1 MLLQGLGYR
10 IKGGWLVWQG
20 AHLVEAG
27 RLPMIVAATARSER
41 SFRVSPGLQDGSQK
55 DKPMFRWSVRLLYDS
70 TPAEF
75 RSAYGLAESVERL
88 RAATKRSVFAAF
100 GETAAVGKVSEKF
113 VRLQRVIP
121 MVGNSF
127 KPFFAGRFEVHD
139 GVTVLAGRFGM
150 LIWAK
155 VFMSFWF
162 GLMSLFA
169 VGVLLGG
176 LKPQGSQATFFIWQP
191 FLMLG
196 GGVALVWV
204 GKWFARND
212 VAWLSGVIGTAL
224 GTSGGAA
231 PIPSDAL
238 TKTDPYTVP
247 ATLKGAAILLA
258 ASGAM
263 AVVAGFAGPHV
274 WPSMQR
280 ASDTPAV
287 LQLGNW
293 NFVYAMVVISLAL
306 GIWRRRPWAW
316 WGGFAVLG
324 TSVCWSLIAMLHM
337 GGGPPVAFKVIF
349 AAMSSVVVAIWGR
362 WWYAQRKHFFWS

>member
-1 MLLQGLGYR
+1 MPS
-10 IKGGWLVWQG
+10 G
-20 AHLVEAG
+20 A
-27 RLPMIVAATARSER
+27 R
-41 SFRVSPGLQDGSQK
+41 
-55 DKPMFRWSVRLLYDS
+55 RLLHDS

-127 KPFFAGRFEVHD
+127 KPFFTGRFEVRD
-139 GVTVLAGRFGM
+139 GVTLLAGQFGM

-155 VFMSFWF
+155 VFMTFWF

-169 VGVLLGG
+169 VGMLLGG
-176 LKPQGSQATFFIWQP
+176 LKPPAPQATLFVWQP

-196 GGVALVWV
+196 AGVALVSV

-212 VAWLSGVIGTAL
+212 VAWLSRIIGTAL
-224 GTSGGAA
+224 GTPGSAVL
-231 PIPSDAL
+231 IPPDGLS
-238 TKTDPYTVP
+238 KTDPDTVP
-247 ATLKGAAILLA
+247 GTLKGAAILLA

-263 AVVAGFAGPHV
+263 AVVAGFTGPHV
-274 WPSMQR
+274 GPSKQG
-280 ASDTPAV
+280 ASDSPPV

-293 NFVYAMVVISLAL
+293 NFVYAIVVISLAL

-316 WGGFAVLG
+316 WGGFALLG
-324 TSVCWSLIAMLHM
+324 MSMCWSLNAMLHM
-337 GGGPPVAFKVIF
+337 GGGPPVAFRAIF
-349 AAMSSVVVAIWGR
+349 AVMSCVVVGVWGR
-362 WWYAQRKHFFWS
+362 WWYAQRKHFLWS